1 MPELPEVETFVKSLT
16 SGGMTGSPI
25 LNRPILFA
33 SLYWEKTLAA
43 QDAGDFT
50 AWFVGKSVAEV
61 TRRGK
66 YLMLRI
72 DDRFLL
78 IHLRM
83 SGDLRTVPATG
94 AIGKHDR
101 FSLTFVDG
109 ERLVF
114 RDSRKF
120 GRIWL
125 TQGPETI
132 LAKLGVEPLSGALTA
147 DYLRVGFTKSAR
159 PVKSLLLD
167 QGFIAGLGNIYTD
180 EALFRAGI
188 HPQTPANR
196 VAGLGIERIEAL
208 RRAIQDTLSEGIRRN
223 GASFDWVYRGGDF
236 QNYFSVYG
244 KKGESCPRCGAE
256 IERIVVG
263 QRGTHFC
270 PRCQPP
276 LI

>member
-72 DDRFLL
+72 GDRFLL

-114 RDSRKF
+114 RDPRKF

-236 QNYFSVYG
+236 QNYFGVYG

>member
-25 LNRPILFA
+25 PNRPILFA

-94 AIGKHDR
+94 AIGRHDR

-114 RDSRKF
+114 RDPRKF

-132 LAKLGVEPLSGALTA
+132 LAKLGVELLSGALTA

>member
-114 RDSRKF
+114 RDPRKF

-125 TQGPETI
+125 TQGPETV

-188 HPQTPANR
+188 IHKRRRTALPGWGSNGLRRSGARFRTRFPKGSAGTAPVSIGSIAAAIFRIISASMVKKANPVR
-196 VAGLGIERIEAL
+196 AAGLKSSGSSSVSAERISAP
-208 RRAIQDTLSEGIRRN
+208 A
-223 GASFDWVYRGGDF
+223 ASR
-236 QNYFSVYG
+236 
-244 KKGESCPRCGAE
+244 P
-256 IERIVVG
+256 
-263 QRGTHFC
+263 
-270 PRCQPP
+270 
-276 LI
+276 

>member
-94 AIGKHDR
+94 AIGRHDR

-114 RDSRKF
+114 RDPRKF

-188 HPQTPANR
+188 HPQMPADR
-196 VAGLGIERIEAL
+196 VAGLGFERIETL
-208 RRAIQDTLSEGIRRN
+208 RRAIRETLSEAIRRN
-223 GASFDWVYRGGDF
+223 GASFDWVYLPKIGRA
-236 QNYFSVYG
+236 
-244 KKGESCPRCGAE
+244 SCR
-256 IERIVVG
+256 ERV
-263 QRGTHFC
+263 
-270 PRCQPP
+270 
-276 LI
+276 

>member
-78 IHLRM
+78 FHLRM

-94 AIGKHDR
+94 AIGRHDR

-114 RDSRKF
+114 RDPRKF

-167 QGFIAGLGNIYTD
+167 QEFIAGLGNIYTD

>member
-72 DDRFLL
+72 GDRFLL

-94 AIGKHDR
+94 AIGRHDR

-114 RDSRKF
+114 RDPRKF

-167 QGFIAGLGNIYTD
+167 QEFIAGLGNIYTD